1 MAMPIAMSTGPAAAG
16 SGKRKSSSS
25 SSSAAASEKKSKPD
39 HCTWI
44 GKLEDA
50 HKHFEQCPYA
60 GAVSRCDCRGAIHSL
75 RQEIQSLRQDNKLL
89 REKVNRQPQEIVFTV
104 SIDDLSRYVVRTLI
118 VRGQDL
124 TMPFCVYKRAMPVMP
139 SVAVCIQSSKMVLIL
154 VLWPA
159 PSSQCVGM
167 ANLVICTI

>member
-50 HKHFEQCPYA
+50 HKHFE
-60 GAVSRCDCRGAIHSL
+60 
-75 RQEIQSLRQDNKLL
+75 
-89 REKVNRQPQEIVFTV
+89 
-104 SIDDLSRYVVRTLI
+104 
-118 VRGQDL
+118 
-124 TMPFCVYKRAMPVMP
+124 
-139 SVAVCIQSSKMVLIL
+139 
-154 VLWPA
+154 
-159 PSSQCVGM
+159 
-167 ANLVICTI
+167 